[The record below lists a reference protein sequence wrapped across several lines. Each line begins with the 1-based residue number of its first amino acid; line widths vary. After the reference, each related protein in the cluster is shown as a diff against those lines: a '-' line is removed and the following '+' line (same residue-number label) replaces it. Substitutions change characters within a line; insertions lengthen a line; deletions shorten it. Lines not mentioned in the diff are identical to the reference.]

1 MNENESQ
8 LELKRQEY
16 LDQMINRI
24 ISLSQFTEL
33 SDGESKELVLKLAKV
48 LVSRNALS
56 QGEAV

>member
-1 MNENESQ
+1 MNEKESQ

-16 LDQMINRI
+16 LDQMIDRI

-48 LVSRNALS
+48 LVSRNKLS